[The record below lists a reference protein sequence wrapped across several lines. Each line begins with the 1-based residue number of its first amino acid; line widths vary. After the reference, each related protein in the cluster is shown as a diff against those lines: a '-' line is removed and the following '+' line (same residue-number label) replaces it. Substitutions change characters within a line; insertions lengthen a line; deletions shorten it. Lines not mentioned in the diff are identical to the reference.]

1 MAMVKKSITVTSQQ
15 EAWIQ
20 SQIDSGY
27 YGNDS
32 EVIREALR
40 EKQMRMAELDA
51 IREKLIAA
59 EQSGLSERSPEKI
72 RDQAKTRLKRDG
84 RL

>member
-1 MAMVKKSITVTSQQ
+1 MTMIKKSITVTDKQ

-20 SQIDSGY
+20 SQISAGL

-40 EKQMRMAELDA
+40 EKQLRMNEVEA
-51 IREKLIAA
+51 IRARLIEAEERGASDNSPADVRAAVKAKL
-59 EQSGLSERSPEKI
+59 RS
-72 RDQAKTRLKRDG
+72 
-84 RL
+84 

>member
-1 MAMVKKSITVTSQQ
+1 MPMIKKSITVTDQQ

-20 SQIDSGY
+20 SQISAGL

-40 EKQMRMAELDA
+40 EKQLRMAEVEA
-51 IREKLIAA
+51 IRAKLIEA
-59 EQSGLSERSPEKI
+59 EEHGASNKTPEDI
-72 RDQAKTRLKRDG
+72 RQAVKAKLTADG
-84 RL
+84 EV

>member
-1 MAMVKKSITVTSQQ
+1 MAMIKKSITVTNQQ

-20 SQIDSGY
+20 GQISSGL

-40 EKQMRMAELDA
+40 EKQMRMAEIEA
-51 IREKLIAA
+51 IRARLIEAETRGASEQTPNDIRAAVKAKL
-59 EQSGLSERSPEKI
+59 
-72 RDQAKTRLKRDG
+72 QANG
-84 RL
+84 EI

>member
-1 MAMVKKSITVTSQQ
+1 MPMIKKSITVTDQQ

-20 SQIDSGY
+20 RQISAGL

-40 EKQMRMAELDA
+40 EKQLRMAEVEA
-51 IREKLIAA
+51 IRAKLLEAEERGASGKTPEDIRQAVKAKLAA
-59 EQSGLSERSPEKI
+59 
-72 RDQAKTRLKRDG
+72 DG
-84 RL
+84 EI